1 MPKFRVVA
9 EISYLVEAEIEA
21 ENLEQAQQIATD
33 LDGANFNAIE
43 SSGDWNIINV
53 EEVQDV

>member
-21 ENLEQAQQIATD
+21 VNLMQAQKMALD
-33 LDGANFNAIE
+33 LDGGSFSEIE